1 MQPSEVLEALR
12 ELTAT
17 NRKGVEALY
26 EAETVLAE
34 AEHRLDTVQA
44 QSFINSSGSVAERNA
59 QATLDAADSKLARD
73 LAKAQVSRVRMKLR
87 VIESEIMAQ
96 ATMAKLLQ
104 AEMRL

>member
-1 MQPSEVLEALR
+1 MQPSEVIQALQ

-17 NRKGVEALY
+17 NRKGVDALH
-26 EAETVLAE
+26 EAEVVLAE
-34 AEHRLDTVQA
+34 AEHRFDTA
-44 QSFINSSGSVAERNA
+44 TAKSFLTSGGTVGERNA
-59 QATLDAADSKLARD
+59 QATLDAGSAKLERD
-73 LAKAQVSRVRMKLR
+73 LAKAQVNRIRMKMR

>member
-1 MQPSEVLEALR
+1 MQPSTVIEALQ

-34 AEHRLDTVQA
+34 AEHRLDTRQA
-44 QSFINSSGSVAERNA
+44 QSFINATGSVAERNA
-59 QATLDAADSKLARD
+59 QATLDAADAKLDRD